1 MGKTTDNKYFYEV
14 VKTKHVWL
22 LSNTYQIQRCVEKDT
37 HVCKKPNRCVFFQ
50 TGGATFCICTC
61 IWVFDIWYNALY
73 LFITIISEAHMQY
86 QTSRTPSKQPLK
98 NHLFGNSHTCVEKP
112 THIKN
117 KNSKNNI
124 KTNIFFLFVHP
135 LNSRIPCKDSKNNF
149 VSSFHWA
156 VQKVAA

>member
-1 MGKTTDNKYFYEV
+1 MCGIYHSKRRPRSGCITAHMCGKNHCQLVFLWSGKNQTCVAFI
-14 VKTKHVWL
+14 KHL
-22 LSNTYQIQRCVEKDT
+22 PNTGCVEKDT

-61 IWVFDIWYNALY
+61 IWVFDIWYSVLHLY
-73 LFITIISEAHMQY
+73 LSFQRRPCNIRRQEHLQNSLE
-86 QTSRTPSKQPLK
+86 K

-124 KTNIFFLFVHP
+124 NTNKFCMWSPPQLKDFL
-135 LNSRIPCKDSKNNF
+135 
-149 VSSFHWA
+149 
-156 VQKVAA
+156 

>member
-1 MGKTTDNKYFYEV
+1 MFGRKHTCVGKTTVNWYFNEV
-14 VKTKHVWL
+14 GKTKHVWL

-37 HVCKKPNRCVFFQ
+37 HVWKKPNMCVFFQ

-61 IWVFDIWYNALY
+61 IWVFDIWYSVLHLY
-73 LFITIISEAHMQY
+73 LSFQRRPCNIRRQEHLQNSLE
-86 QTSRTPSKQPLK
+86 K

-124 KTNIFFLFVHP
+124 KTNKFFMWAPPQL
-135 LNSRIPCKDSKNNF
+135 KDSL
-149 VSSFHWA
+149 
-156 VQKVAA
+156 